1 MSLLARFGTHPWSL
15 GVLLSLALAGCT
27 SHSAPSAESSPRDDV
42 VAYPAIDPGLGEK
55 ALPDEQAQARE
66 IARVIEES
74 LQREYAPGSVRRD
87 AHPKAHGCVRAEFR
101 VDNALPAALAQG
113 MFVPG
118 RTYSA
123 WLRFSNGS
131 RDATRADYKKD
142 AHGVAIKVLGV
153 PGKKLLED
161 EAEADTQDFIL
172 IDNPVFFVSD
182 PGRYLVMMHAANGGL
197 LGKVRVPFA
206 LGFRG
211 SRIALHM
218 VGKRIANPLQTRY
231 WSMVPYQ
238 LGTGPGR
245 QAVKYSLRACSAAR
259 DPLPEKPG
267 PDYLR
272 EAMRTTLQHGDA
284 CLELLVQPRTSSA
297 MSVED
302 AMTEW
307 PEAQAPFYP
316 VARIVVPV
324 QVFDTPEQNRFCENL
339 SFTPWHALPAHKPL
353 GVTNR
358 LRKVIYDRISR
369 LRHGMNATT
378 RREPPAVPSLPTG
391 QPAQPAKL
399 PY

>member
-1 MSLLARFGTHPWSL
+1 MPSLTRFGRRHWSL
-15 GVLLSLALAGCT
+15 SMLLSMVLAACS
-27 SHSAPSAESSPRDDV
+27 SHSAPPPGPSPGDDV
-42 VAYPAIDPGLGEK
+42 VTYPDIDPGLGEK
-55 ALPDEQAQARE
+55 SYPDEQAQARE

-74 LQREYAPGSVRRD
+74 LRREYAPGSVRRD
-87 AHPKAHGCVRAEFR
+87 AHPKAHGCVRGEFQ
-101 VDNALPAALAQG
+101 VNQPLAPSLAQG

-118 RTYSA
+118 KRYAA

-131 RDATRADYKKD
+131 RDATRADFKKD
-142 AHGVAIKVLGV
+142 AHGIAIKVLGI

-161 EAEADTQDFIL
+161 EAEAGTQDFIL
-172 IDNPVFFVSD
+172 IDNPVFFAND
-182 PGRYLVMMHAANGGL
+182 PGRYLSMMRGVNGGL
-197 LGKVRVPFA
+197 LGKVRIPFA

-238 LGTGPGR
+238 LGTGAGR
-245 QAVKYSLRACSAAR
+245 QAVKYSVRSCTAVR
-259 DPLPEKPG
+259 DPMPAKPG

-272 EAMRTTLQHGDA
+272 EAMRTTLQRGDA
-284 CLELLVQPRTSSA
+284 CLEFLVQPRTSDA

-316 VARIVVPV
+316 VARIVVPA
-324 QVFDTPEQNRFCENL
+324 QVFDTPTQNQFCENL

-369 LRHGMNATT
+369 LRHGMNGAN
-378 RREPPAVPSLPTG
+378 REEPL
-391 QPAQPAKL
+391 
-399 PY
+399 